1 MRSASAMTGS
11 MMSLFTC
18 WWSRPPPYDR
28 LHKPRLRRIVVA
40 PFRTSQLTNPPW
52 RKIGKTTSLSR
63 FDENCDFSSR
73 RILAQLIE
81 PQVINVLVYL
91 LFLGSN
97 ISTIFVPSDIYFKGK
112 ETYITPS
119 PWAFLIWSLIH
130 LLLLGTIVYQF
141 TPDGKK
147 VIIDGISWRF
157 PLLGILNAIYVNLWA
172 SKQYVLG
179 ASGRYSG
186 NFMHADT
193 RRTAFVLA
201 LLVSSA
207 VTHIYYVVKKSHS
220 PTNLADELFVHLPF
234 SLYHGWT
241 TILVVLTAF
250 EAFGTNAWNHPPGV
264 WTKVFVFL
272 GLFFFEATAAAY
284 AFSTPEG
291 DLPAAIAITWS
302 LFAIFDRQH
311 SPFIHWSALV
321 FALLSL
327 LWVLKGAVGLL
338 TSWRRGGIVLA
349 RDIEDEER
357 APLTR

>member
-1 MRSASAMTGS
+1 MAENWKDDI
-11 MMSLFTC
+11 SL
-18 WWSRPPPYDR
+18 
-28 LHKPRLRRIVVA
+28 K
-40 PFRTSQLTNPPW
+40 
-52 RKIGKTTSLSR
+52 
-63 FDENCDFSSR
+63 
-73 RILAQLIE
+73 
-81 PQVINVLVYL
+81 VINVLVYL

-130 LLLLGTIVYQF
+130 LLLLGTVVYQF

-172 SKQYVLG
+172 SKQYVL
-179 ASGRYSG
+179 
-186 NFMHADT
+186 
-193 RRTAFVLA
+193 AFVLA

-327 LWVLKGAVGLL
+327 IWVLKGAVGLL
-338 TSWRRGGIVLA
+338 TSWRRGGIVL
-349 RDIEDEER
+349 EDEER